1 MEAPLHEDAYPIAAT
16 PLAAEEV
23 AAADVRREE
32 SSRTSSLRGG
42 GGWSGLRPLFLPIK
56 APPHHRGPTLFRSR
70 LMPRD
75 KEQGHPSSSLN
86 RFSPRPSA
94 CQRPRGGSGKPSRP
108 RGIALALP
116 PPLSVP
122 QALSLPPVPTPPRPC
137 RRPLR
142 TLMNPLRCWWTRKV
156 RGCLCAVFPLT
167 PRKGSER
174 TKSLPGQG
182 RMSPDSLGGRSP
194 RGGTLEH
201 PVPPL
206 RPCER
211 AQRDVRDPLA
221 GVLRALTPTRPPPA
235 PFFADDSSRSARA
248 RPAPPF
254 RKRRHPRCFS
264 FSHSHTLSLSL
275 SLSLTH
281 APKASPWTRKP
292 PPTSL
297 PPPAPPP
304 AASPRRP

>member
-1 MEAPLHEDAYPIAAT
+1 MPAPQ
-16 PLAAEEV
+16 
-23 AAADVRREE
+23 
-32 SSRTSSLRGG
+32 G
-42 GGWSGLRPLFLPIK
+42 RP
-56 APPHHRGPTLFRSR
+56 
-70 LMPRD
+70 
-75 KEQGHPSSSLN
+75 
-86 RFSPRPSA
+86 
-94 CQRPRGGSGKPSRP
+94 GKPARP

-116 PPLSVP
+116 PPLSAP

-174 TKSLPGQG
+174 TKSLPGHG

-194 RGGTLEH
+194 RGDLGAPCPTPP
-201 PVPPL
+201 PVRACSERCQGSARRSLACADANTPAARAIFRRRQLSFRPRPP
-206 RPCER
+206 RP
-211 AQRDVRDPLA
+211 
-221 GVLRALTPTRPPPA
+221 ALSKTPPPA
-235 PFFADDSSRSARA
+235 LLFLLSLT
-248 RPAPPF
+248 
-254 RKRRHPRCFS
+254 
-264 FSHSHTLSLSL
+264 HTLSLSL